1 MLLQINDGLALI
13 IIIIIL
19 IIIIIII
26 IIIVDKKRLTAG
38 QNILTNYTVK
48 TLHKISWGG

>member
-13 IIIIIL
+13 IIIIIML
-19 IIIIIII
+19 II